1 VTSGFGERITLQC
14 SGCGTAL
21 VGGDRYCGDCG
32 TVVALAWNALP
43 ANAIPTSPVTSSCPP
58 EPGVVDRV
66 VPQLFQL
73 PFGALLPLQAWAGDA
88 FWRQGRAAL
97 FLLMALTPFAL
108 LQATSEDSDIKR
120 AAVGFAV
127 YFAVLWLIA
136 IRELVQPEPLGW
148 LSIVKISAFTAVA
161 GIAIA
166 LAVEKELGASTSDP
180 FASIFTVGLPEEAA
194 KALAILLFL
203 RAGRGQWA
211 PRTFLYAGAVSG
223 LAFGAAEAVTYTVAY
238 ASFLDLDQGL
248 VVSLWRLLCGGLFH
262 ACMAG
267 IVAFFIGLGFWY
279 RHLRWQLLGFG
290 LVVAGVLHGLYNYL
304 ADGWGGA
311 ALAAL
316 TVFTFVGYVRT
327 GDGIGA
333 QLGVDAE
340 ASRLDP
346 SSSTQTTATGQFVVE
361 RDRYVDG

>member
-1 VTSGFGERITLQC
+1 VDTAPAADPPALAAAVTPGFGEPTAIHC

-21 VGGDRYCGDCG
+21 VAADRFCGECG
-32 TVVALAWNALP
+32 TGVARAWTVGPAVSEPSPSAAVSRTRVPGAMDGVVA
-43 ANAIPTSPVTSSCPP
+43 
-58 EPGVVDRV
+58 
-66 VPQLFQL
+66 QLFRL
-73 PFGALLPLQAWAGDA
+73 PFGALLPLQTWATDA
-88 FWRQGRAAL
+88 GWRQGRAAL

-108 LQATSEDSDIKR
+108 LQATSEDTDVQR
-120 AAVGFAV
+120 AAIGFAV

-148 LSIVKISAFTAVA
+148 LVLAKISAFTAVA

-166 LAVEKELGASTSDP
+166 IAIEEQLGASTDDP

-194 KALAILLFL
+194 KGLAIVFFL
-203 RAGRGQWA
+203 RVGRGRWA
-211 PRTFLYAGAVSG
+211 PRTYLYAGAVSG

-238 ASFLDLDQGL
+238 ASVLDLDDGGL
-248 VVSLWRLLCGGLFH
+248 VVTLWRLLCGGLFH

-267 IVAFFIGLGFWY
+267 IVAFFIGLGAWY
-279 RHLRWQLLGFG
+279 RDIRYHLIGFG
-290 LVVAGVLHGLYNYL
+290 LLVAGVLHGLYNYL

-327 GDGIGA
+327 GDRIG
-333 QLGVDAE
+333 E
-340 ASRLDP
+340 RL
-346 SSSTQTTATGQFVVE
+346 AA
-361 RDRYVDG
+361 